1 MLLKTNCKVKLKIGI
16 NFSLKTDQA
25 QTENIQ
31 HERATDIVKIQE
43 VNNRKQKDV
52 KNAQVRQFLGT

>member
-1 MLLKTNCKVKLKIGI
+1 MLLKTNCKVELKIGI

-31 HERATDIVKIQE
+31 HERAKDIVKIQE